1 MQCCVCER
9 IRFLWMVRALGSLWL
24 LVLLATSA
32 SAQTLGVITGHVAGP
47 SGQALEGISVVEQ
60 TGQFS
65 TLTDAQGRFTL
76 DKLPLGSYTL
86 ITRSLGHQEAR
97 RTVLLSA
104 DTPSAIA
111 DFKLATSSNA
121 IQEVEVLGRQET
133 TYKSDYSLV
142 GTRTSTDLIDVPQ
155 SISTVTKEL
164 MEDRQAY
171 RLTDVVK
178 NVAGVT
184 QYSHYDDFTIRGFR
198 NGYES
203 GFRLLNGLRSG
214 FSYGNAFTQAPLT
227 VNLER
232 VEVLKGP
239 GAALF
244 GDINPGGTINMVTKK
259 PLATERKAVTFST
272 GSFNTMRATADFT
285 GPLTDKQN
293 VLYRVNAGYE
303 KSNTFR
309 DVNDTRTLMLAP
321 TVTFLVTDKTTLNAE
336 LVYTH
341 SDGYLDRGLPI
352 KSNDLFAVARSF
364 TLSQPSDYF
373 RTTTYYL
380 NASLNH
386 KFNNWLSFNAS
397 YLDFTY
403 NENLSE
409 HRTLN
414 SYDNSDPTKPRNSIM
429 NLRYFDRRG
438 EEYTKNL
445 SAYFVANHNTGS
457 VAHKV
462 VVGGDYIRF
471 NTDKESAMF
480 EARQRI
486 ATTVSGTTI
495 TQRVVPLQF
504 DLNNPTYEIRDP
516 STYIRRA
523 TPAFFTD
530 YINSIYHTTGLYVQD
545 QIEVTPRLGVLLG
558 ARYELFADER
568 DYGDGS
574 TNIQQTK
581 FLPRAG
587 LTYALRENLNYFA
600 SYSAGFRPLRPE
612 LIRFPERYGRSE
624 PFSPET
630 SYQLET
636 GFKGEFFDRALFA
649 TVAAYQIER
658 HNQLVNT
665 GSLTAAGAAI
675 YRQNQA
681 RSRGVEVELTGNI
694 LPNFS
699 LNANYSL
706 NHTEVLEADL
716 AAEKGQPLANA
727 PQNSG
732 GIWAKYTF
740 LTPTLRGLGV
750 AVGGNFVARRRFE
763 NQVTPL
769 DGGPDQWAYWPGY
782 AVADVAVFYTVNR
795 FNFHVNMNNLFDKY
809 YFVGGYDYFRA
820 SPGAPRNYMVTLG
833 YSF

>member
-1 MQCCVCER
+1 MRQLL
-9 IRFLWMVRALGSLWL
+9 FTFFWL
-24 LVLLATSA
+24 MPLLTV
-32 SAQTLGVITGHVAGP
+32 AQQQGQITGRVLSAGNKP
-47 SGQALEGISVVEQ
+47 IEGVSVVET
-60 TGQFS
+60 TGRFFA
-65 TLTDAQGRFTL
+65 LTDAQGRFSL
-76 DKLPLGSYTL
+76 DQLPLEQLTL
-86 ITRSLGHQEAR
+86 VTRSLNFSEER
-97 RTVLLSA
+97 RTVLLTAEAPRATVEIRLNASA
-104 DTPSAIA
+104 
-111 DFKLATSSNA
+111 NA
-121 IQEVEVLGRQET
+121 LQEVEVLGRKET
-133 TYKSDYSLV
+133 TYKSDYSFV
-142 GTRTSTDLIDVPQ
+142 GTRTATDLIDVPQ

-164 MEDRQAY
+164 MDDRQAY

-178 NVAGVT
+178 NVAGVA

-214 FSYGNAFTQAPLT
+214 FSYGNSFVQAPLT

-259 PLATERKAVTFST
+259 PLAEDRKALSFST
-272 GSFNTMRATADFT
+272 GSFNTTRATADFT
-285 GPLTDKQN
+285 GPLTDKKN
-293 VLYRVNAGYE
+293 VLYRFNAGYE
-303 KSNTFR
+303 KTNTFR
-309 DVNDTRTLMLAP
+309 DVNDSKSLMLAP
-321 TVTFLVTDKTTLNAE
+321 TVTFLVTNKTTLNAE

-341 SDGYLDRGLPI
+341 VNGYLDRGLPI
-352 KSNDLFAVARSF
+352 KSNDLYGVARSF
-364 TLSQPSDYF
+364 TLSQPSDYL

-386 KFNNWLSFNAS
+386 KFTNWLSFNAS

-403 NENLSE
+403 NEALSE

-414 SYDNSDPTKPRNSIM
+414 SYDNSDASKPRNSVM
-429 NLRYFDRRG
+429 NLRYFDRRA

-445 SAYFVANHNTGS
+445 SAYFVANRSTGS
-457 VAHKV
+457 VNHKLV
-462 VVGGDYIRF
+462 LGGDYIRF

-480 EARQRI
+480 EARQKVV
-486 ATTVSGTTI
+486 TSVTNGVVS
-495 TQRVVPLQF
+495 QRVVPLQF
-504 DLNNPTYEIRDP
+504 DLNKPTYEIQDP
-516 STYIRRA
+516 STYVRRA
-523 TPAFFTD
+523 TPQFFID
-530 YINSIYHTTGLYVQD
+530 YINSIYHTTGIYVQD
-545 QIEVTPRLGVLLG
+545 QIEVTPRLGLLLG

-574 TNIQQTK
+574 TNIAQTK

-600 SYSAGFRPLRPE
+600 SYSAGFRPLQPE
-612 LIRFPERYGRSE
+612 LLRFPERYGRSE

-636 GFKGEFFDRALFA
+636 GLKGEFFDKALFA

-658 HNQLVNT
+658 RNQLVNT
-665 GSLTAAGAAI
+665 GSLSATGATI

-681 RSRGVEVELTGNI
+681 RSRGVEVELAGNI

-699 LNANYSL
+699 LNANYAF

-716 AAEKGQPLANA
+716 AAEKGQSLANA
-727 PQNSG
+727 PQHSG
-732 GIWAKYTF
+732 GLWAKYTF
-740 LTPTLRGLGV
+740 LMPSLRGLGL
-750 AVGGNFVARRRFE
+750 AVGGNFVDRRRFE
-763 NQVTPL
+763 NQVAPL
-769 DGGPDQWAYWPGY
+769 NGGPDEWAYWPGY
-782 AVADVAVFYTVNR
+782 AVADVALFYTINK
-795 FNFHVNMNNLFDKY
+795 FNFHVNLNNVFDKY

-820 SPGAPRNYMVTLG
+820 SPGAPRNFMTTVG
-833 YSF
+833 YTF

>member
-1 MQCCVCER
+1 MS
-9 IRFLWMVRALGSLWL
+9 RF
-24 LVLLATSA
+24 LVLLLLFFPLLA
-32 SAQTLGVITGHVAGP
+32 SAQNTGRIAGRVTNPAGQGLDGVT
-47 SGQALEGISVVEQ
+47 VVEQ
-60 TGQFS
+60 TGRFIS
-65 TLTDAQGRFTL
+65 LTGADGKYSL
-76 DKLPLGSYTL
+76 DHLPLAEYTL
-86 ITRSLGHQEAR
+86 ITRSLGHQEQR
-97 RTVLLSA
+97 RTVVLSPEA
-104 DTPSAIA
+104 PNISV
-111 DFKLATSSNA
+111 DFTLQASTNA
-121 IQEVEVLGRQET
+121 LQEVEVLGRKET
-133 TYKSDYSLV
+133 TYKSDYSFV
-142 GTRTSTDLIDVPQ
+142 GTRTATDLIDVPQ

-164 MEDRQAY
+164 MEDRQAL
-171 RLTDVVK
+171 RLTETVR

-259 PLATERKAVTFST
+259 PLDVARKALTFST
-272 GSFNTMRATADFT
+272 GSFNTTRATADFT
-285 GPLTDKQN
+285 GPLNEQKN
-293 VLYRVNAGYE
+293 VLYRFNAGYE

-309 DVNDTRTLMLAP
+309 DVNDTKSLMLAP
-321 TVTFLVTDKTTLNAE
+321 TVTFLVSDKTRLNAE

-341 SDGYLDRGLPI
+341 IDGYLDRGLPI
-352 KSNDLFAVARSF
+352 KSNNLYGVPRSF

-373 RTTTYYL
+373 RTNTIYY

-386 KFNNWLSFNAS
+386 RFTDWLSFNAS

-414 SYDNSDPTKPRNSIM
+414 SYDNSDPSKPANSIM
-429 NLRYFDRRG
+429 NLRYFDRRA

-445 SAYFVANHNTGS
+445 SGYFVLNRNTGS
-457 VAHKV
+457 VTHKV
-462 VVGGDYIRF
+462 VVGADYIRF
-471 NTDKESAMF
+471 NTDKESVMF
-480 EARQRI
+480 EARNRI
-486 ATTVSGTTI
+486 ATTVTGTTI
-495 TQRVVPLQF
+495 TQRVTPLQF
-504 DLNNPTYEIRDP
+504 DLNKPSYEIRDP
-516 STYIRRA
+516 STYIRRS

-545 QIEVTPRLGVLLG
+545 QIEVTPRLGLLLG

-574 TNIQQTK
+574 TNIAQTK

-587 LTYALRENLNYFA
+587 LTYSLLDNLNYFA

-612 LIRFPERYGRSE
+612 LIRFPERYGRTE

-630 SYQLET
+630 SYQVET
-636 GFKGEFFDRALFA
+636 GLKGEFFNKALFA
-649 TVAAYQIER
+649 TLAGYQIGR
-658 HNQLVNT
+658 RNQLVNT
-665 GSLTAAGAAI
+665 GSLTAEGAAI

-694 LPNFS
+694 LPNLS
-699 LNANYSL
+699 LNANYAY
-706 NHTEVLEADL
+706 NHTEVTKADL
-716 AAEKGQPLANA
+716 SAELGQPLANA
-727 PQNSG
+727 PKNSG
-732 GIWAKYTF
+732 GLWAKYTF

-750 AVGGNFVARRRFE
+750 AVGGNFVTRRRFE
-763 NQVTPL
+763 NQVKPL
-769 DGGPDQWAYWPGY
+769 DGGPDEWAYWPGY
-782 AVADVAVFYTVNR
+782 AVADVALFYTINR
-795 FNFHVNMNNLFDKY
+795 FNFHVNLNNVFDKY

-820 SPGAPRNYMVTLG
+820 SPGAPRNFMATLG

>member
-1 MQCCVCER
+1 MPR
-9 IRFLWMVRALGSLWL
+9 LFYFLL
-24 LVLLATSA
+24 LLFPL
-32 SAQTLGVITGHVAGP
+32 VAGAQGIGRIAGRISSP
-47 SGQALEGISVVEQ
+47 AGQALEGVSVVDQ
-60 TGQFS
+60 AGRFA
-65 TLTDAQGRFTL
+65 TLTDAKGHYVL
-76 DKLPLGSYTL
+76 AKLPLGTYTL
-86 ITRSLGHQEAR
+86 ITRSLGHEEGR
-97 RTVLLSA
+97 REVVLRAENPTATV
-104 DTPSAIA
+104 
-111 DFKLATSSNA
+111 DFSLQTGTNA
-121 IQEVEVLGRQET
+121 VQEVEVLGPRET
-133 TYKSDYSLV
+133 TYKSNYSLV
-142 GTRTSTDLIDVPQ
+142 GTRTSTNLLDVPQ

-171 RLTDVVK
+171 RLTEVVK

-259 PLATERKAVTFST
+259 PLATDRKALSFST
-272 GSFNTMRATADFT
+272 GSFNTTRMTADFT

-293 VLYRVNAGYE
+293 VLYRFNAGYE
-303 KSNTFR
+303 KTNTFR
-309 DVNDTRTLMLAP
+309 DVNDTKSLMLAP

-341 SDGYLDRGLPI
+341 SAGFLDRGLPI
-352 KSNDLFAVARSF
+352 KSNDLYGVPRSF

-373 RTTTYYL
+373 RTSTYYL

-403 NENLSE
+403 RENLSE

-414 SYDNSDPTKPRNSIM
+414 NYDNSDPTKPANSIM
-429 NLRYFDRRG
+429 NLRYFDRRA

-445 SAYFVANHNTGS
+445 SAYFVLSRPTG
-457 VAHKV
+457 AINHKV
-462 VVGGDYIRF
+462 VLGADYIRF

-480 EARQRI
+480 EARQRL
-486 ATTVSGTTI
+486 ATTVAGSTI
-495 TQRVVPLQF
+495 TQRIVPLQF
-504 DLNNPTYEIRDP
+504 DLNQPSYEIRDP
-516 STYIRRA
+516 STYIRRP
-523 TPAFFTD
+523 TPQFFID

-545 QIEVTPRLGVLLG
+545 QIEVTPRLGLLLG

-568 DYGDGS
+568 DYGDGAA
-574 TNIQQTK
+574 NIEQTK

-587 LTYALRENLNYFA
+587 LTYALRDNLNYFA
-600 SYSAGFRPLRPE
+600 SYSAGFRPLKPE
-612 LIRFPERYGRSE
+612 YIRFPGRYGRSE

-636 GFKGEFFDRALFA
+636 GLKGEFFDRALLA
-649 TVAAYQIER
+649 TVAVYQIIKR
-658 HNQLVNT
+658 NQLVNT
-665 GSLTAAGAAI
+665 GSLTADGAPI
-675 YRQNQA
+675 YRQNGQA
-681 RSRGVEVELTGNI
+681 RSRGAEVELTGNL

-699 LNANYSL
+699 LNANYAF
-706 NHTEVLEADL
+706 NYTEVLEADL
-716 AAEKGQPLANA
+716 AAENGQPLANA
-727 PQNSG
+727 PRHSG
-732 GIWAKYTF
+732 GLWAKYTF
-740 LTPTLRGLGV
+740 LTPGLRGLGL
-750 AVGGNFVARRRFE
+750 AVGGNYVSNRRFE
-763 NQVTPL
+763 NQVAPL
-769 DGGPDQWAYWPGY
+769 DGGAAYWAYWPSY
-782 AVADVAVFYTVNR
+782 AVADVALFYTVNR
-795 FNFHVNMNNLFDKY
+795 FNFHVNVNNLFDKY
-809 YFVGGYDYFRA
+809 YFVGGYDFFRA
-820 SPGAPRNYMVTLG
+820 SPGAPRNYMATLG

>member
-1 MQCCVCER
+1 MQR
-9 IRFLWMVRALGSLWL
+9 LLFLFFLVLPL
-24 LVLLATSA
+24 LVD
-32 SAQTLGVITGHVAGP
+32 AQNLGRISGRLSGPAGQ
-47 SGQALEGISVVEQ
+47 GLEGVSVVEQ
-60 TGQFS
+60 TGRFA
-65 TLTDAQGRFTL
+65 TLTDASGRYVL
-76 DKLPLGSYTL
+76 DKLPLGTYTL
-86 ITRSLGHQEAR
+86 ITRSLGYQEAR
-97 RTVLLSA
+97 RTVVLSA
-104 DTPSAIA
+104 ESASVNA
-111 DFKLATSSNA
+111 DFTLATSTNA
-121 IQEVEVLGRQET
+121 IQEVEVLGRKET
-133 TYKSDYSLV
+133 TYKSNYSLV

-203 GFRLLNGLRSG
+203 GFRLINGLRSG
-214 FSYGNAFTQAPLT
+214 FSYGNSFTQAPLT

-259 PLATERKAVTFST
+259 PLADARQAVTFTT

-285 GPLTDKQN
+285 GPLNDKQN
-293 VLYRVNAGYE
+293 VLYRFNAGYE
-303 KSNTFR
+303 KTNSFR
-309 DVNDTRTLMLAP
+309 DVNDSRSLMLAP

-341 SDGYLDRGLPI
+341 VDGYLDRGLPI
-352 KSNDLFAVARSF
+352 KSNDLFAVPRSF

-386 KFNNWLSFNAS
+386 KFNDWLSFNAS

-403 NENLSE
+403 NEALSE

-414 SYDNSDPTKPRNSIM
+414 SYDNSDASKPRNSIM

-445 SAYFVANHNTGS
+445 SAYFVANRNTGS
-457 VAHKV
+457 VAHKLV
-462 VVGGDYIRF
+462 AGADYIRF
-471 NTDKESAMF
+471 NTDKESVMF

-486 ATTVSGTTI
+486 ATTVASGVI
-495 TQRVVPLQF
+495 SQRVVPLQF
-504 DLNNPTYEIRDP
+504 DLNNPSYEIRDP
-516 STYIRRA
+516 STYVRRP
-523 TPAFFTD
+523 TPQFFTD
-530 YINSIYHTTGLYVQD
+530 YLNSIYHTTGIYVQD

-574 TNIQQTK
+574 TNIPQTK

-587 LTYALRENLNYFA
+587 FTYALRENLNYFA

-624 PFSPET
+624 AFSPET

-636 GFKGEFFDRALFA
+636 GLKGEFFNKQLFA

-658 HNQLVNT
+658 RNQLVNT
-665 GSLTAAGAAI
+665 GSLTAAGAAV

-699 LNANYSL
+699 LNANYAF
-706 NHTEVLEADL
+706 NHTEVTEADL

-732 GIWAKYTF
+732 GLWAKYTF
-740 LTPTLRGLGV
+740 LTPGLRGLGL

-782 AVADVAVFYTVNR
+782 AVADVALFYTINR
-795 FNFHVNMNNLFDKY
+795 FNLHVNVNNLFDKY

-820 SPGAPRNYMVTLG
+820 SPGTPRNYMATLG

>member
-1 MQCCVCER
+1 MPR
-9 IRFLWMVRALGSLWL
+9 L
-24 LVLLATSA
+24 LLFCLLLLSTSA
-32 SAQTLGVITGHVAGP
+32 LAQSLGRASGRVTGPAGQ
-47 SGQALEGISVVEQ
+47 GLEGVSVVDAS
-60 TGQFS
+60 GRFA
-65 TLTDAQGRFTL
+65 TLTDAGGRFVL
-76 DKLPLGSYTL
+76 EKLPLGDYVL
-86 ITRSLGHQEAR
+86 ITRSLSHAEGR
-97 RTVLLSA
+97 KSFVLSA
-104 DTPSAIA
+104 EQPTATV
-111 DFKLATSSNA
+111 DFTLAPSSNA
-121 IQEVEVLGRQET
+121 IQEVEVLGRKET
-133 TYKSDYSLV
+133 TYKSDYSFV
-142 GTRTSTDLIDVPQ
+142 GTRTATDLIDVPQ

-164 MEDRQAY
+164 MDDRQAY

-178 NVAGVT
+178 NVAGVA

-214 FSYGNAFTQAPLT
+214 FSFGNAFVQAPLT

-259 PLATERKAVTFST
+259 PLADARQAVTFST

-285 GPLTDKQN
+285 GPLNDKQN
-293 VLYRVNAGYE
+293 VLYRFNAGYE
-303 KSNTFR
+303 KTNSFR
-309 DVNDTRTLMLAP
+309 NVNDSKSLMLAP

-341 SDGYLDRGLPI
+341 VDGYLDRGLPI
-352 KSNDLFAVARSF
+352 KSNDLYGVPRSF
-364 TLSQPSDYF
+364 TLSQPSDYL
-373 RTTTYYL
+373 RTTTYYF

-403 NENLSE
+403 NEALSE

-414 SYDNSDPTKPRNSIM
+414 SYDNSDASKPRNSIM
-429 NLRYFDRRG
+429 NLRYFDRRA

-445 SAYFVANHNTGS
+445 SAYFVASRATGAVNHKF
-457 VAHKV
+457 VA
-462 VVGGDYIRF
+462 GADFIRF

-480 EARQRI
+480 EARQKVV
-486 ATTVSGTTI
+486 TSVTNGVVS
-495 TQRVVPLQF
+495 QRVVPLQF
-504 DLNNPTYEIRDP
+504 DLNKPAYEIQDP
-516 STYIRRA
+516 TKYVRRA
-523 TPAFFTD
+523 TPQFFID
-530 YINSIYHTTGLYVQD
+530 YINAVYHTTGLYVQD
-545 QIEVTPRLGVLLG
+545 QIEVSPRLGLLLG

-574 TNIQQTK
+574 TTIPQRK

-636 GFKGEFFDRALFA
+636 GLKGEFFNKMLFA
-649 TVAAYQIER
+649 TLAAYQIER
-658 HNQLVNT
+658 RNQLVAT

-699 LNANYSL
+699 LNANYAF
-706 NHTEVLEADL
+706 NHTEVTEADL
-716 AAEKGQPLANA
+716 AAEKGMPLANA
-727 PQNSG
+727 PLNSG
-732 GIWAKYTF
+732 GLWAKYTF
-740 LTPTLRGLGV
+740 LTPSLRGLGL

-763 NQVTPL
+763 NQVAPL
-769 DGGPDQWAYWPGY
+769 DGGPDEWAYWPGY
-782 AVADVAVFYTVNR
+782 AVADVALFYTINR
-795 FNFHVNMNNLFDKY
+795 FNFHVNVNNLFDKY

-820 SPGAPRNYMVTLG
+820 SPGAPRNYMATLG

>member
-1 MQCCVCER
+1 MPR
-9 IRFLWMVRALGSLWL
+9 LLLFWL
-24 LVLLATSA
+24 LLLSSSA
-32 SAQTLGVITGHVAGP
+32 LAQSLGRASGRVAGP
-47 SGQALEGISVVEQ
+47 GGLGLEGVSVVDAS
-60 TGQFS
+60 GRFA
-65 TLTDAQGRFTL
+65 TLTDASGHFVL
-76 DKLPLGSYTL
+76 DKLPLGEYTL
-86 ITRSLGHQEAR
+86 ITRSLSHAEGR
-97 RTVLLSA
+97 RAISLSA
-104 DTPSAIA
+104 EQPTVTVEFTLAPS
-111 DFKLATSSNA
+111 TNA
-121 IQEVEVLGRQET
+121 IQEVEVLGRRET
-133 TYKSDYSLV
+133 TYKSDYSFV
-142 GTRTSTDLIDVPQ
+142 GTRTATDLIDVPQ

-178 NVAGVT
+178 NVAGVA

-214 FSYGNAFTQAPLT
+214 FSFGNSFVQAPLT

-259 PLATERKAVTFST
+259 PLADERKAVTFTT

-293 VLYRVNAGYE
+293 VLYRFNAGYE
-303 KSNTFR
+303 KTNTFR
-309 DVNDTRTLMLAP
+309 DVNDSRSLMLAP

-341 SDGYLDRGLPI
+341 VDGYLDRGLPI
-352 KSNDLFAVARSF
+352 KSNDLYGVARSF
-364 TLSQPSDYF
+364 TLSQPSDYL

-403 NENLSE
+403 NEALSE

-414 SYDNSDPTKPRNSIM
+414 SYDNSDASKPRNSVM
-429 NLRYFDRRG
+429 NLRYFDRRA

-445 SAYFVANHNTGS
+445 SAYFVLNRNTGS

-462 VVGGDYIRF
+462 VVGADYIRF

-480 EARQRI
+480 EARQKVVTSV
-486 ATTVSGTTI
+486 AGGVAS
-495 TQRVVPLQF
+495 QRVVPLQF
-504 DLNNPTYEIRDP
+504 DLNKPSYEIQDP
-516 STYIRRA
+516 TTYVRRP
-523 TPAFFTD
+523 TPQFFID
-530 YINSIYHTTGLYVQD
+530 YINSVYHTTGLYVQD
-545 QIEVTPRLGVLLG
+545 QIEVTPRLGLLLG

-574 TNIQQTK
+574 TSIPQTK

-624 PFSPET
+624 AFSPET

-636 GFKGEFFDRALFA
+636 GLKGEFFNKALFA
-649 TVAAYQIER
+649 TIAAYQIER

-665 GSLTAAGAAI
+665 GSLSATGAAI

-699 LNANYSL
+699 LNANYAL
-706 NHTEVLEADL
+706 NYTEVLEADL

-732 GIWAKYTF
+732 GLWAKYTF
-740 LTPTLRGLGV
+740 LSPGLRGLGL

-763 NQVTPL
+763 NQVAPL
-769 DGGPDQWAYWPGY
+769 EGGPDEWAYWPGY
-782 AVADVAVFYTVNR
+782 AVADVALFYTVNR

-809 YFVGGYDYFRA
+809 YFIGGYDYFRA

>member
-1 MQCCVCER
+1 MLTVGQTP
-9 IRFLWMVRALGSLWL
+9 LGH
-24 LVLLATSA
+24 LA
-32 SAQTLGVITGHVAGP
+32 GRVVGP
-47 SGQALEGISVVEQ
+47 SGQGLERITVVES
-60 TGQFS
+60 TGRFS
-65 TLTDAQGRFTL
+65 TLTSADGRFSL
-76 DKLPLGSYTL
+76 DQLPLAEYTL
-86 ITRSLGHQEAR
+86 ITRSLGHQEQR
-97 RTVLLSA
+97 RTVVLSA
-104 DTPSAIA
+104 DDPNVTVNFTLQP
-111 DFKLATSSNA
+111 SSNA
-121 IQEVEVLGRQET
+121 LQEVEVLGRKET
-133 TYKSDYSLV
+133 TYKSDYSFV
-142 GTRTSTDLIDVPQ
+142 GTRTATALINVPQ
-155 SISTVTKEL
+155 SVSTVTKEL
-164 MEDRQAY
+164 IEDRQAY
-171 RLTDVVK
+171 RLTETVK
-178 NVAGVT
+178 NVAGVA

-259 PLATERKAVTFST
+259 PLDVARKALTFST
-272 GSFNTMRATADFT
+272 GSFNTTRATADFT
-285 GPLTDKQN
+285 GPLNEQKN
-293 VLYRVNAGYE
+293 VLYRFNAGYE
-303 KSNTFR
+303 KTNTFR
-309 DVNDTRTLMLAP
+309 DVNDTKSLMLAP
-321 TVTFLVTDKTTLNAE
+321 TVTFLVSDKTTLNAE

-341 SDGYLDRGLPI
+341 NDGYLDRGLPI
-352 KSNDLFAVARSF
+352 KSNDLYAVPRSF

-386 KFNNWLSFNAS
+386 KFTDWLSFNAS

-414 SYDNSDPTKPRNSIM
+414 SYDNSDASKPRNSVM
-429 NLRYFDRRG
+429 NLRYFDRRA

-445 SAYFVANHNTGS
+445 SAYLVLNRNTGS
-457 VAHKV
+457 LAHKV
-462 VVGGDYIRF
+462 VVGADYIRF

-480 EARQRI
+480 ESRQRL
-486 ATTVSGTTI
+486 ATSVANGVVS
-495 TQRVVPLQF
+495 QRVVPLQF
-504 DLNNPTYEIRDP
+504 DLNSPSYEIRDP
-516 STYIRRA
+516 STYIRRP
-523 TPAFFTD
+523 TPAFFID
-530 YINSIYHTTGLYVQD
+530 YINSIYHTTGLYAQD
-545 QIEVTPRLGVLLG
+545 QIEVTPRLGLLLG

-624 PFSPET
+624 AFSPET

-636 GFKGEFFDRALFA
+636 GLKGEFFDKALFA

-658 HNQLVNT
+658 RNQLVNT

-699 LNANYSL
+699 LNANYAF
-706 NHTEVLEADL
+706 NHTEVTKADL
-716 AAEKGQPLANA
+716 AAEQGQPLANA

-732 GIWAKYTF
+732 GLWTKYTF
-740 LTPTLRGLGV
+740 LAPALRGLGL
-750 AVGGNFVARRRFE
+750 AVGGNFVTRRRFE
-763 NQVTPL
+763 NQVEPL
-769 DGGPDQWAYWPGY
+769 EGGPAEWAYWPGY
-782 AVADVAVFYTVNR
+782 AVADVALFYTVNR
-795 FNFHVNMNNLFDKY
+795 FNFHVNVNNLFDTY

-820 SPGAPRNYMVTLG
+820 SPGAPRNFMVTLG

>member
-1 MQCCVCER
+1 MYKFLLFFLLPALAVAQDVGR
-9 IRFLWMVRALGSLWL
+9 IAGRV
-24 LVLLATSA
+24 
-32 SAQTLGVITGHVAGP
+32 TGLAGP
-47 SGQALEGISVVEQ
+47 ALEGVSVVDQ
-60 TGQFS
+60 TGRFT
-65 TLTDAQGRFTL
+65 TLTDAGGRYAL
-76 DKLPLGSYTL
+76 DKLPLGSYVL
-86 ITRSLGHQEAR
+86 ITRSLGHEEAR
-97 RTVLLSA
+97 RTVVLSA
-104 DTPSAIA
+104 DAPTATA
-111 DFKLATSSNA
+111 DFALQASSNA
-121 IQEVEVLGRQET
+121 VQEVEVLGRQET

-259 PLATERKAVTFST
+259 PLATERKSVTFST

-352 KSNDLFAVARSF
+352 KSNDLYAVPRSF

-397 YLDFTY
+397 YLDFAY

-414 SYDNSDPTKPRNSIM
+414 SYDNSDASKPRNSIM
-429 NLRYFDRRG
+429 NLRYFDRRA

-445 SAYFVANHNTGS
+445 SGYFVLNRNTGS
-457 VAHKV
+457 IAHKV
-462 VVGGDYIRF
+462 VVGADYIRF

-486 ATTVSGTTI
+486 ATTVTGSTI

-504 DLNNPTYEIRDP
+504 DLNNPSYEIRDP
-516 STYIRRA
+516 STYVRRP

-574 TNIQQTK
+574 TNIPQTK
-581 FLPRAG
+581 FLPRVG

-624 PFSPET
+624 SFSPET

-636 GFKGEFFDRALFA
+636 GLKGEFFDRALFA

-658 HNQLVNT
+658 RNQLVNT

-699 LNANYSL
+699 LNVNYAF
-706 NHTEVLEADL
+706 NHTEVTKADL
-716 AAEKGQPLANA
+716 AAENGQPLANA

-732 GIWAKYTF
+732 GLWAKYTF
-740 LTPTLRGLGV
+740 LTPALRGLGV

-769 DGGPDQWAYWPGY
+769 DGGPDEWAYWPGY
-782 AVADVAVFYTVNR
+782 AVADVALFYTVNR

>member
-1 MQCCVCER
+1 MS
-9 IRFLWMVRALGSLWL
+9 RFLYFFFL
-24 LVLLATSA
+24 LLPLLAE
-32 SAQTLGVITGHVAGP
+32 AQGVGRIAGRVLGPA
-47 SGQALEGISVVEQ
+47 GQALEGVSIVDQ
-60 TGQFS
+60 AGRFA
-65 TLTDAQGRFTL
+65 TLTDDQGRYALTQL
-76 DKLPLGSYTL
+76 APGTYTL
-86 ITRSLGHQEAR
+86 ITRSLSHEEAR
-97 RTVLLSA
+97 REVVLSA
-104 DTPSAIA
+104 ENPTATA
-111 DFKLATSSNA
+111 DFSLQPGSNA
-121 IQEVEVLGRQET
+121 VQEVEVLGRRET
-133 TYKSDYSLV
+133 TYKSNYSLV
-142 GTRTSTDLIDVPQ
+142 GTRTSTDLLDVPQ

-171 RLTDVVK
+171 RLTEVVK
-178 NVAGVT
+178 NVAGVA

-259 PLATERKAVTFST
+259 PLAVDRKAVSFST
-272 GSFNTMRATADFT
+272 GSFNTTRMMADFT

-352 KSNDLFAVARSF
+352 KSNDLFAVPRSF

-414 SYDNSDPTKPRNSIM
+414 SYDNSDPTKPRNSVM
-429 NLRYFDRRG
+429 NLRYFDRRA

-445 SAYFVANHNTGS
+445 SAYFVANRTTGS
-457 VAHKV
+457 LAHKV
-462 VVGGDYIRF
+462 VLGADYIRF

-486 ATTVSGTTI
+486 ATTVAGSTI

-504 DLNNPTYEIRDP
+504 DLNNPSYEIRDP
-516 STYIRRA
+516 STYVRRP
-523 TPAFFTD
+523 TPQFFID
-530 YINSIYHTTGLYVQD
+530 YLNSIYHTTGLYVQD
-545 QIEVTPRLGVLLG
+545 QIEVTPRLGLLLG

-574 TNIQQTK
+574 TTIPQTK

-624 PFSPET
+624 PFNPET

-636 GFKGEFFDRALFA
+636 GLKGEFFDRALLA
-649 TVAAYQIER
+649 TVAAYQIAKRNE
-658 HNQLVNT
+658 LINT
-665 GSLTAAGAAI
+665 GALTAAGATI

-699 LNANYSL
+699 LNANYAF
-706 NHTEVLEADL
+706 NHTEVLKADL
-716 AAEKGQPLANA
+716 AAEQGQQLANA
-727 PQNSG
+727 PRHSG
-732 GIWAKYTF
+732 GLWAKYTF
-740 LTPTLRGLGV
+740 LTPGLRGLGL
-750 AVGGNFVARRRFE
+750 AAGGNYVSRRRFE
-763 NQVTPL
+763 NQVASL
-769 DGGPDQWAYWPGY
+769 DGGAPYWAYWPGY
-782 AVADVAVFYTVNR
+782 AVADVALFYTVNR
-795 FNFHVNMNNLFDKY
+795 FNFHVNVNNLFDKY
-809 YFVGGYDYFRA
+809 YFVGGYDFFRA
-820 SPGAPRNYMVTLG
+820 SPGAPRNYMTTLG

>member
-1 MQCCVCER
+1 MQRLLLLFFLLLPTLVEGQSLCQVVGR
-9 IRFLWMVRALGSLWL
+9 ISNA
-24 LVLLATSA
+24 
-32 SAQTLGVITGHVAGP
+32 AGKP
-47 SGQALEGISVVEQ
+47 LEGVSVVDQ
-60 TGQFS
+60 AGRFA
-65 TLTDAQGRFTL
+65 TLTDGQGRYVL
-76 DKLPLGSYTL
+76 DKVPLGAYVL
-86 ITRSLGHQEAR
+86 ITRSLGHAEAR
-97 RTVLLSA
+97 REVVLNAENPTATV
-104 DTPSAIA
+104 
-111 DFKLATSSNA
+111 DFTLQASTNA
-121 IQEVEVLGRQET
+121 VQEVEVLGRQET
-133 TYKSDYSLV
+133 TYKSNYSLV

-171 RLTDVVK
+171 RLTEVVK

-259 PLATERKAVTFST
+259 PLAVDRKALTFST
-272 GSFNTMRATADFT
+272 GSFNTTRMTADFT

-293 VLYRVNAGYE
+293 VLYRFNAGYE
-303 KSNTFR
+303 KTNTFR
-309 DVNDTRTLMLAP
+309 DVNDTKSLMLAP
-321 TVTFLVTDKTTLNAE
+321 TVTFLVSDNTTLNAE
-336 LVYTH
+336 LVYNH
-341 SDGYLDRGLPI
+341 SDGFLDRGLPI
-352 KSNDLFAVARSF
+352 KSNDLYGVARSF

-373 RTTTYYL
+373 RTSTYYL
-380 NASLNH
+380 NASLTH

-414 SYDNSDPTKPRNSIM
+414 SYDNSDPTKPANSLM
-429 NLRYFDRRG
+429 NLRYFDRRA

-445 SAYFVANHNTGS
+445 SAYFVLNRTTGS

-462 VVGGDYIRF
+462 VLGADYIRF
-471 NTDKESAMF
+471 NTDRESAMF

-486 ATTVSGTTI
+486 ATTAAGSTV
-495 TQRVVPLQF
+495 TQRIVPLQF
-504 DLNNPTYEIRDP
+504 DLNKPTYEIRDP
-516 STYIRRA
+516 STYIRRP
-523 TPAFFTD
+523 TPQFFID
-530 YINSIYHTTGLYVQD
+530 YINSIYHTTGIYVQD
-545 QIEVTPRLGVLLG
+545 QIEVTPRLGLLLG

-574 TNIQQTK
+574 ANIAQTK
-581 FLPRAG
+581 LLPRAG
-587 LTYALRENLNYFA
+587 LTYALRDNLNYFA
-600 SYSAGFRPLRPE
+600 SYSAGFRPLKPE
-612 LIRFPERYGRSE
+612 YIRFPERYGRTE
-624 PFSPET
+624 AFSPET

-636 GFKGEFFDRALFA
+636 GLKGEFFDRALFA
-649 TVAAYQIER
+649 TAAIYQIVKR
-658 HNQLVNT
+658 NQLVNT
-665 GSLTAAGAAI
+665 GSLTADGAPV
-675 YRQNQA
+675 YRQNGQA

-699 LNANYSL
+699 LNANYAF

-716 AAEKGQPLANA
+716 AAENGQPLANA
-727 PQNSG
+727 PKNSG
-732 GIWAKYTF
+732 GLWAKYTF
-740 LTPTLRGLGV
+740 LTPGLRGLGL
-750 AVGGNFVARRRFE
+750 AVGGNYVGSRRFE
-763 NQVTPL
+763 NQVAPL
-769 DGGPDQWAYWPGY
+769 DGGTPYWAYWPSY
-782 AVADVAVFYTVNR
+782 AVADVALFYTVNR
-795 FNFHVNMNNLFDKY
+795 FNFHVNVNNLFDKY
-809 YFVGGYDYFRA
+809 YFVGGYDFFRA
-820 SPGAPRNYMVTLG
+820 SPGAPRNYMATLG

>member
-1 MQCCVCER
+1 MGMARVAS
-9 IRFLWMVRALGSLWL
+9 LLGL
-24 LVLLATSA
+24 LLLLAITA
-32 SAQTLGVITGHVAGP
+32 SAQTLGTITGHVVGT

-60 TGQFS
+60 TGQFA

-97 RTVLLSA
+97 RTVLLSTEIPNA
-104 DTPSAIA
+104 VA
-111 DFKLATSSNA
+111 DFRLAASTNA
-121 IQEVEVLGRQET
+121 IQEVEVLGRKET
-133 TYKSDYSLV
+133 TYKSDYSFV
-142 GTRTSTDLIDVPQ
+142 GTRTATDLIDVPQ

-164 MEDRQAY
+164 MDDRQAY

-178 NVAGVT
+178 NVAGVA

-214 FSYGNAFTQAPLT
+214 FSFGNAFVQAPLT

-259 PLATERKAVTFST
+259 PLADARQALTFST

-285 GPLTDKQN
+285 GPLNDKQN
-293 VLYRVNAGYE
+293 VLYRFNAGYE
-303 KSNTFR
+303 KTNSFR
-309 DVNDTRTLMLAP
+309 DVNDSKSLMLAP

-341 SDGYLDRGLPI
+341 VDGYLDRGLPI
-352 KSNDLFAVARSF
+352 KSNDLYGVPRSF
-364 TLSQPSDYF
+364 TLSQPSDYL
-373 RTTTYYL
+373 RTTTYYF

-403 NENLSE
+403 NEALSE

-429 NLRYFDRRG
+429 NLRYFDRRA

-445 SAYFVANHNTGS
+445 SGYFVANRATGS
-457 VAHKV
+457 LNHKLVA
-462 VVGGDYIRF
+462 GADYIRF

-486 ATTVSGTTI
+486 VTTVVGTTI
-495 TQRVVPLQF
+495 TQRVVPLQL
-504 DLNNPTYEIRDP
+504 DLNSPSYEIRDP
-516 STYIRRA
+516 STYIRRS
-523 TPAFFTD
+523 TPQFFID

-574 TNIQQTK
+574 TSIPQTK

-612 LIRFPERYGRSE
+612 LLRFPERYGRNE

-636 GFKGEFFDRALFA
+636 GLKGEFFNKMLFA
-649 TVAAYQIER
+649 TLAAYQIER
-658 HNQLVNT
+658 RNQLVNT
-665 GSLTAAGAAI
+665 GSLSATGAAI

-699 LNANYSL
+699 LNANYAF
-706 NHTEVLEADL
+706 NHTEVTEADL
-716 AAEKGQPLANA
+716 AAEKGMPLANA

-732 GIWAKYTF
+732 GLWAKYTF
-740 LTPTLRGLGV
+740 LTPSLRGLGL

-769 DGGPDQWAYWPGY
+769 NGGPDEWAYWPGY
-782 AVADVAVFYTVNR
+782 AVADVALFYTVNR
-795 FNFHVNMNNLFDKY
+795 FNFHVNLNNLFDKY

-820 SPGAPRNYMVTLG
+820 SPGAPRNYMATLG

>member
-1 MQCCVCER
+1 MHR
-9 IRFLWMVRALGSLWL
+9 L
-24 LVLLATSA
+24 LLFFVVLLPFLAE
-32 SAQTLGVITGHVAGP
+32 AQGLGHLAGRI
-47 SGQALEGISVVEQ
+47 SNAAGQPLEGVSVVDQ
-60 TGQFS
+60 AGRFA
-65 TLTDAQGRFTL
+65 TLTDGQGRYAL
-76 DKLPLGSYTL
+76 DKLPLGAYVL
-86 ITRSLGHQEAR
+86 ITRSLGHAEAR
-97 RTVLLSA
+97 HEVVLSA
-104 DTPSAIA
+104 DNPSATA
-111 DFKLATSSNA
+111 DFTLQASTNA
-121 IQEVEVLGRQET
+121 VQEVEVLGRQET
-133 TYKSDYSLV
+133 TYKSNYSLV

-259 PLATERKAVTFST
+259 PLAVDRKAVTFST
-272 GSFNTMRATADFT
+272 GSFNTTRMTADFT
-285 GPLTDKQN
+285 GPLNEQKN
-293 VLYRVNAGYE
+293 VLYRFNAGYE
-303 KSNTFR
+303 KTNTFR
-309 DVNDTRTLMLAP
+309 DVNDTKSLMLAP
-321 TVTFLVTDKTTLNAE
+321 TVTFLVSDKTTLNAE

-341 SDGYLDRGLPI
+341 INGFLDRGLPI
-352 KSNDLFAVARSF
+352 KSNDLFGVPRSF

-373 RTTTYYL
+373 RTSTYYL

-386 KFNNWLSFNAS
+386 KFTNWLSFNAS

-414 SYDNSDPTKPRNSIM
+414 SYDNSDPTKPANSIM
-429 NLRYFDRRG
+429 NLRYFDRRA

-445 SAYFVANHNTGS
+445 SAYLVLNRSTGS
-457 VAHKV
+457 LAHKV
-462 VVGGDYIRF
+462 VVGADYIRF

-480 EARQRI
+480 EARQRL
-486 ATTVSGTTI
+486 ATTVTTGVVS
-495 TQRVVPLQF
+495 QRVVPLQF
-504 DLNNPTYEIRDP
+504 DLNKPTYEIRDP
-516 STYIRRA
+516 STYIRRP
-523 TPAFFTD
+523 TPQFFTD
-530 YINSIYHTTGLYVQD
+530 YINSIYHTTGIYVQD
-545 QIEVTPRLGVLLG
+545 QIEVTPRLGLLLG

-574 TNIQQTK
+574 ANIAQAK

-587 LTYALRENLNYFA
+587 LTYALRDNLNYFA
-600 SYSAGFRPLRPE
+600 SYSAGFRPLKPE
-612 LIRFPERYGRSE
+612 YIRFPERYGRTE

-636 GFKGEFFDRALFA
+636 GLKGEFFDRALFA
-649 TVAAYQIER
+649 TAAIYQIVKR
-658 HNQLVNT
+658 NQLVNT
-665 GSLTAAGAAI
+665 GSLTTDGAPI
-675 YRQNQA
+675 YRQNGQA
-681 RSRGVEVELTGNI
+681 RSRGVELELTGNI

-699 LNANYSL
+699 LNANYAF
-706 NHTEVLEADL
+706 NHTQVLEADL
-716 AAEKGQPLANA
+716 AAENGQPLANA
-727 PQNSG
+727 PKNSG
-732 GIWAKYTF
+732 GLWAKYTF
-740 LTPTLRGLGV
+740 LTPTLRGLGL
-750 AVGGNFVARRRFE
+750 AVGGNYVGSRRFE
-763 NQVTPL
+763 NQVAPL
-769 DGGPDQWAYWPGY
+769 DGSASYWAYWPSY
-782 AVADVAVFYTVNR
+782 AVADVALFYTVSR
-795 FNFHVNMNNLFDKY
+795 FNFHVNVNNLFDKY
-809 YFVGGYDYFRA
+809 YFVGGYDFFRA
-820 SPGAPRNYMVTLG
+820 SPGTPRSYMATLG

>member
-1 MQCCVCER
+1 MP
-9 IRFLWMVRALGSLWL
+9 RFFYFLFL
-24 LVLLATSA
+24 LLPLLAG
-32 SAQTLGVITGHVAGP
+32 AQGMGRIAGRVSGP
-47 SGQALEGISVVEQ
+47 AGQALEGVSVVDKA
-60 TGQFS
+60 GRFA
-65 TLTDAQGRFTL
+65 TLTDAQGRYVLEQLAPGT
-76 DKLPLGSYTL
+76 YTL
-86 ITRSLGHQEAR
+86 ITRSLSYEESR
-97 RTVLLSA
+97 REVVLSA
-104 DTPSAIA
+104 ENPTATA
-111 DFKLATSSNA
+111 DFALKPGTNA
-121 IQEVEVLGRQET
+121 VQEVEVLGRRET
-133 TYKSDYSLV
+133 TYKSNYSLV
-142 GTRTSTDLIDVPQ
+142 GTRTSTALMDVPQ

-171 RLTDVVK
+171 RLTEVVK

-214 FSYGNAFTQAPLT
+214 FSFGNAFTQAPLT

-259 PLATERKAVTFST
+259 PLADARQAVTFST

-285 GPLTDKQN
+285 GPLNDKQN
-293 VLYRVNAGYE
+293 MLYRFNAGYE
-303 KSNTFR
+303 KTNSFR
-309 DVNDTRTLMLAP
+309 NVNDSKSLMLAP
-321 TVTFLVTDKTTLNAE
+321 TVTFLVSDKTTLNAE

-341 SDGYLDRGLPI
+341 IDGYLDRGLPI
-352 KSNDLFAVARSF
+352 KSNDLYAVPRSF

-373 RTTTYYL
+373 RTSTYYL

-403 NENLSE
+403 NEALSE

-414 SYDNSDPTKPRNSIM
+414 SYDNSDPAKPANSIM
-429 NLRYFDRRG
+429 NLRYFDRRA

-445 SAYFVANHNTGS
+445 SAYFVASRATGS
-457 VAHKV
+457 VGHKLV
-462 VVGGDYIRF
+462 AGADYIRF

-486 ATTVSGTTI
+486 ATTVAGSTI

-504 DLNNPTYEIRDP
+504 DLNNPSYEIRDP
-516 STYIRRA
+516 STYVRRP
-523 TPAFFTD
+523 TPQFFTD
-530 YINSIYHTTGLYVQD
+530 YINAVYHTTGLYVQD
-545 QIEVTPRLGVLLG
+545 QLAMTPRLGLLLG

-574 TNIQQTK
+574 TTIPQSR

-587 LTYALRENLNYFA
+587 LTYALRDNLNYFA

-636 GFKGEFFDRALFA
+636 GLKGEFFNKMLFA
-649 TVAAYQIER
+649 TLAAYQIER
-658 HNQLVNT
+658 RNQLVAT

-681 RSRGVEVELTGNI
+681 RSRGAELELTGNL

-699 LNANYSL
+699 LNANYAF

-727 PQNSG
+727 PRHSG
-732 GIWAKYTF
+732 GLWAKYTF
-740 LTPTLRGLGV
+740 LTPGLRGLGL
-750 AVGGNFVARRRFE
+750 AVGGNYVSSRRFE
-763 NQVTPL
+763 NQVAPL
-769 DGGPDQWAYWPGY
+769 DGGAPYWAHWPGY
-782 AVADVAVFYTVNR
+782 AVADVALFYTVNR
-795 FNFHVNMNNLFDKY
+795 FNFHVNVNNLFDKY
-809 YFVGGYDYFRA
+809 YFVGGYDFFRA
-820 SPGAPRNYMVTLG
+820 SPGAPRNYLATLG